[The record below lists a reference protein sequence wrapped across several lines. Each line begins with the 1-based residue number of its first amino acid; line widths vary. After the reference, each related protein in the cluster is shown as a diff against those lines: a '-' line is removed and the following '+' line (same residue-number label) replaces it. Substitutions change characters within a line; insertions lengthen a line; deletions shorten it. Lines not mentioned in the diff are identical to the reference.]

1 MKTAPSLIFL
11 IFTFLVLNLVLM
23 NLLIAMMAGIYD
35 QMSQRAKSTRLLDT
49 YKLLMDNSCVA
60 VAAPPPLNI
69 IFFMASMVRW
79 FWHYNTIKTR
89 YPFISWQHRF
99 EMFLSGDWG
108 AQSTRDG
115 NEQSEQ
121 RYIRIDLGFLSLS
134 VSFGRS
140 YLWCVSSAESY
151 RGNGG
156 SVRSEQQKTLQ
167 RKQWEADAESQKQL
181 SDFMARARS
190 LVLNQGH
197 PKTSLEGKIDNL
209 SSEIKHM
216 QTVQEAIRRQVQD
229 IKDEAVTEHEKAE
242 LFSALK
248 RSQSRKRLEEVNP
261 KGVVGRYSSWRPPAH

>member
-1 MKTAPSLIFL
+1 
-11 IFTFLVLNLVLM
+11 
-23 NLLIAMMAGIYD
+23 
-35 QMSQRAKSTRLLDT
+35 
-49 YKLLMDNSCVA
+49 VA

-69 IFFMASMVRW
+69 IIFMASMVRW
-79 FWHYNTIKTR
+79 FWHYNAIKTR

-108 AQSTRDG
+108 AQSTRDN

-121 RYIRIDLGFLSLS
+121 RHIRIDLGFLSLS

-140 YLWCVSSAESY
+140 YPWCVSSAESH

-242 LFSALK
+242 LLSALK
-248 RSQSRKRLEEVNP
+248 RSQSRKRLEEVIP
-261 KGVVGRYSSWRPPAH
+261 KGVAGRFSSWRPPAH